1 MISISHLSHLGAV
14 CFAKRSSLNIV
25 FGANK
30 RSGHNGTIRD
40 AGGKIAERG
49 TFLEEDYFYK
59 KDKILLEKLLED
71 IKKCKKTD
79 QKNKTE
85 NSNNQK

>member
-1 MISISHLSHLGAV
+1 MINYINNIKTLTLNS
-14 CFAKRSSLNIV
+14 FAKRSILNII
-25 FGANK
+25 FGAKK

-59 KDKILLEKLLED
+59 KVSNFMVMHRVNKL
-71 IKKCKKTD
+71 
-79 QKNKTE
+79 
-85 NSNNQK
+85 

>member
-1 MISISHLSHLGAV
+1 MLILNS
-14 CFAKRSSLNIV
+14 FTKRLSLNIV

-59 KDKILLEKLLED
+59 KVSHFMVMHRINKL
-71 IKKCKKTD
+71 
-79 QKNKTE
+79 
-85 NSNNQK
+85 